1 MEMKL
6 AETVAAPSALQFH
19 NRQEKDAKMADPSL
33 ARLSAIRRLSAWA
46 ASA

>member
-6 AETVAAPSALQFH
+6 AETVPAPSAVQFH
-19 NRQEKDAKMADPSL
+19 NRQEKDAKMADLPSP
-33 ARLSAIRRLSAWA
+33 RLSAIRRWSGSA